1 MKLSFPFGSGL
12 LAALLMMGALELR
25 AAPDA
30 DVPPIVSPATS
41 MRHPGKFIW
50 ADLVTTDPDAAIN
63 FYTRIFGWTARMIGT
78 APNSYTLL
86 LNSGRPIAGVIY
98 RKADPARKES
108 AAARW
113 VGYISVANMDK
124 AVAAVTAAG
133 GRVLIAPRK
142 VGSRGWQAIVA
153 DSENSPFGL
162 IVSAS
167 GDPGDTAVADNS
179 WFWVQLFSRKPP
191 EVAGFYHDALDYIA
205 AEDTRKPG
213 AGEFLLWS
221 EGRACAAVTPLPEG
235 KNGRP
240 GWLGYVRVAQLEKV
254 TADARALG
262 SHVLAGPLDGADGMR
277 VAIIADPLGGAIGIV
292 GVAGSSPVEDKK

>member
-12 LAALLMMGALELR
+12 VAALLMVAALELHG
-25 AAPDA
+25 ASET

-41 MRHPGKFIW
+41 ARHPGKFIW

-63 FYTRIFGWTARMIGT
+63 FYSRTFGWTARMIGT

-98 RKADPARKES
+98 RKADPERKD
-108 AAARW
+108 AAGARW
-113 VGYISVANMDK
+113 VGYISVADMDK

-142 VGSRGWQAIVA
+142 VGSRGLQAIVA

-167 GDPGDTAVADNS
+167 GDPGDNAVADNS
-179 WFWVQLFSRKPP
+179 WFWVQLFSRKTG
-191 EVAGFYHDALDYIA
+191 EVAGFYHDALGYIA

-235 KNGRP
+235 KRG
-240 GWLGYVRVAQLEKV
+240 
-254 TADARALG
+254 
-262 SHVLAGPLDGADGMR
+262 GP
-277 VAIIADPLGGAIGIV
+277 
-292 GVAGSSPVEDKK
+292 AGSAISASPNWKRW